1 MRRLSRMVLSSLV
14 ALTLAAPAFAQEN
27 GNPPSSNQTN
37 QTSQTNQAPP
47 PVWWPFASATANTFV
62 PGLGFVMIGDQYA
75 ALATSGLVSGFVS
88 LAALNTPPMVTI
100 YRQPSSLFALT
111 AQETVFTSSYLVYQQ
126 ARLQNKNQGFSHPL
140 VVRELPALIFA
151 PVQREQFLDRQV
163 WTNVGLVFL
172 SSELISLAYEGTTG
186 TITSG
191 ILRSI
196 RSGRSVFNARSAQL
210 GGWTTSPAVGYGVHL
225 GGSLLVGA
233 HAGIGEE
240 ALFRG
245 IIQEEGERLL
255 GPWGGLAIA
264 SGLFGLAHAV
274 GGSGNPRQ
282 VVYTT
287 VGGVLDGL
295 LYQQSG
301 YDLSKPIA
309 AHTYWDALLFAISG
323 LFPDEN
329 GRTIPLGIRYTF

>member
-1 MRRLSRMVLSSLV
+1 MKRLSSLVLSSLLSLV
-14 ALTLAAPAFAQEN
+14 LATPASAQA
-27 GNPPSSNQTN
+27 S
-37 QTSQTNQAPP
+37 P
-47 PVWWPFASATANTFV
+47 PVWWPFASATANTLV
-62 PGLGFVMIGDQYA
+62 PGLGFAMIGDQYA
-75 ALATSGLVSGFVS
+75 AIATSGLVSGFVS
-88 LAALNTPPMVTI
+88 LAALNAPPMVTI

-126 ARLQNKNQGFSHPL
+126 ARLQSGNQGYGHPL
-140 VVRELPALIFA
+140 VVRELPALLFA
-151 PVQREQFLDRQV
+151 PIQREQLLDKQV
-163 WTNVGLVFL
+163 WTSVGLVFL
-172 SSELISLAYEGTTG
+172 SSELLSLAYEGPKG

-191 ILRSI
+191 IIGGI
-196 RSGRSVFNARSAQL
+196 RSGRTIFNARSAQL
-210 GGWTTSPAVGYGVHL
+210 GGWTTSPAVGYGVQL

-245 IIQEEGERLL
+245 IIQEEGERVF

-264 SGLFGLAHAV
+264 SGLFGLAHAF

-282 VVYTT
+282 VAYTT
-287 VGGVLDGL
+287 VGGILDGL

-309 AHTYWDALLFAISG
+309 AHTYWDALLFAVSG